1 MQVEVKM
8 LLFSSCTPVGCIGHC
23 FGNRWFVSYFFKIQV
38 RGPLLSETFVCCLVH
53 DLMVVVAHSSS
64 DIDPCP
70 PLGCKHLW
78 KAGVISSPALSR
90 VVGTLGMFVECM
102 NKSKSL

>member
-8 LLFSSCTPVGCIGHC
+8 LFSSCTPVGCIGHC
-23 FGNRWFVSYFFKIQV
+23 FGNLWSVSYFFKIQV
-38 RGPLLSETFVCCLVH
+38 GGPLLSETFVGHLVH

-70 PLGCKHLW
+70 PLDCKHLC

-90 VVGTLGMFVECM
+90 VVGALGMFVECM
-102 NKSKSL
+102 NK